1 MAKAIGC
8 SLMVITIWLVAIAAP
23 VAEVESSAIT
33 CGGVLTSVTSCIG
46 YVQRG
51 GAVTTGCCDGLKSL
65 NNAASTTPE
74 LQAACRCLTALIPS
88 ISANPS
94 LINNLPGLCGIAFPY
109 RYSAS
114 LDCSKL
120 TR

>member
-1 MAKAIGC
+1 MAKVIGC
-8 SLMVITIWLVAIAAP
+8 SVMIITIWLVAIAAP

-33 CGGVLTSVTSCIG
+33 CGGVLTS
-46 YVQRG
+46 

-88 ISANPS
+88 VSANPS
-94 LINNLPGLCGIAFPY
+94 LINNLPDLCGIPFPY

-114 LDCSKL
+114 LDCSK
-120 TR
+120 